1 MAADAESQQWSGRI
15 RQIYRKIEASER
27 RIAHEIDGVGTQ
39 VRVCVCV
46 SVCLCVGVWMCE
58 CMTMDL

>member
-39 VRVCVCV
+39 V
-46 SVCLCVGVWMCE
+46 CLGGMAS
-58 CMTMDL
+58 L